1 MLIVKSWW
9 QQDIRVEEYL
19 LALLKG
25 TALMGL
31 AGYLFYD
38 SWFSIVLIIPGIGFY
53 LYNWQKEQLR
63 RKEQE
68 FREQFRTGIQTMAA
82 AMNVGY
88 SVENAIR
95 ESAKDMKPLFKKRN
109 RIQKEFDRMIHQLDM
124 NRTVEQVMSE
134 FANRVN
140 QEDVDSFV
148 TVFVTAKR
156 TGGDSIMIMK
166 NAVRDISE
174 KIEVEKEIQT
184 LLSAKKLE
192 FKVMCII
199 PFGIILYMRLAFPEF
214 MNVLYGNLLGIVLM
228 SVCLGIYIVAYRIGK
243 NLVDIEV

>member
-1 MLIVKSWW
+1 MKSCW
-9 QQDIRVEEYL
+9 QQDIRLEEYL

-25 TALMGL
+25 VLLMGMS
-31 AGYLFYD
+31 GYLFYD
-38 SWFSIVLIIPGIGFY
+38 SWLAVFLVIPGLGFY
-53 LYNWQKEQLR
+53 LYQWQEEECRK
-63 RKEQE
+63 KEQE

-95 ESAKDMKPLFKKRN
+95 EAARDMKPLFKKEC

-124 NRTVEQVMSE
+124 NRTVEQVMRE
-134 FANRVN
+134 FADRVN
-140 QEDVDSFV
+140 QEDADSFV

-156 TGGDSIMIMK
+156 TGGDSITIIR
-166 NAVRDISE
+166 NAVHDISE
-174 KIEVEKEIQT
+174 KIEVEREIQT

-214 MNVLYGNLLGIVLM
+214 MNVLYGNLLGAALM
-228 SVCLGIYIVAYRIGK
+228 SICLGIYIAAYRIGK